1 MIHQDTIVT
10 VMTEDKLSKEYESLL
25 FDIKYDK
32 EQFKDNS
39 TIGLLLYRLAKE
51 REASNSLFREITARL
66 DRIAG
71 LLEKRPESQEIT
83 NIISDIDQK
92 ILAHIQRNGKVDAEN
107 IQSIFQY
114 RGKNAAS
121 ARLNALYEKGLLKK
135 GRAGKKVFYWVNAGD
150 VSTAKE

>member
-1 MIHQDTIVT
+1 MIDQDSIVT
-10 VMTEDKLSKEYESLL
+10 VMTEDKISKEYEALL
-25 FDIKYDK
+25 FDVKYDK
-32 EQFKDNS
+32 EQFKDNA

-51 REASNSLFREITARL
+51 REASNSMFKQISEQLE
-66 DRIAG
+66 RIAS
-71 LLEKRPESQEIT
+71 LLQKGPTIAEVK

-92 ILAHIQRNGKVDAEN
+92 ILAHVQRNGKVDAEE

-121 ARLNALYEKGLLKK
+121 ARLNDLYEKGLLKK

-150 VSTAKE
+150 EKQ